1 MTKVGF
7 PVGPTNGIV
16 VVGAGF
22 GAFFDTS
29 VCKAARFL
37 DTLVICWLTNLERNV
52 EDDDD
57 DDDDEVDY
65 DDEEDGDVPLL
76 PHMTVDKLDP
86 HKSIGGSYRRQCNI
100 PASCH
105 RTSSSGLG
113 N

>member
-7 PVGPTNGIV
+7 PVGPTNRIV

-37 DTLVICWLTNLERNV
+37 DTFIICWLTNLERNV
-52 EDDDD
+52 EDDD
-57 DDDDEVDY
+57 EVDY
-65 DDEEDGDVPLL
+65 DDEEEDGDVPLL

-86 HKSIGGSYRRQCNI
+86 HKSIGGSYRRLCNI
-100 PASCH
+100 LASCH
-105 RTSSSGLG
+105 RASSSGLR

>member
-37 DTLVICWLTNLERNV
+37 DTFIICWLTNLERNV
-52 EDDDD
+52 EDDD
-57 DDDDEVDY
+57 EVDY
-65 DDEEDGDVPLL
+65 DDEEEDGDVPLL

-86 HKSIGGSYRRQCNI
+86 HKSIGGSYKRLCNI

-105 RTSSSGLG
+105 RAASSGLR

>member
-37 DTLVICWLTNLERNV
+37 DTFIICRLTNLERNV
-52 EDDDD
+52 

-65 DDEEDGDVPLL
+65 DNEEDGDVPLL
-76 PHMTVDKLDP
+76 AHMTVDKLDP
-86 HKSIGGSYRRQCNI
+86 HKSIG
-100 PASCH
+100 
-105 RTSSSGLG
+105 
-113 N
+113 

>member
-29 VCKAARFL
+29 VCKAARLL
-37 DTLVICWLTNLERNV
+37 DTFIICWLTNLERNV
-52 EDDDD
+52 

-65 DDEEDGDVPLL
+65 DEEEDGDVPLL
-76 PHMTVDKLDP
+76 PHMTVDKLDS

-105 RTSSSGLG
+105 RAASSGLG

>member
-7 PVGPTNGIV
+7 PIGPTNGIV

-37 DTLVICWLTNLERNV
+37 DTFIICWLTNLERNI
-52 EDDDD
+52 E
-57 DDDDEVDY
+57 DDDEVDY
-65 DDEEDGDVPLL
+65 DEEEDVPLL
-76 PHMTVDKLDP
+76 LHMTVDKLDP
-86 HKSIGGSYRRQCNI
+86 HKSIVGSYKRQCNI

-105 RTSSSGLG
+105 RAASSGLG